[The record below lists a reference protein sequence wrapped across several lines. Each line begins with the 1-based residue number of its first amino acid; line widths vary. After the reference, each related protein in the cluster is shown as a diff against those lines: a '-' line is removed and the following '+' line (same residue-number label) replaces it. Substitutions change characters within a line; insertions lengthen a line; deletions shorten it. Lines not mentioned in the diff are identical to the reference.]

1 MNSLIIIDNYFTPKR
16 VSFSNEV
23 NEYDGS
29 SDFNNKFVK
38 LCTIHFNS
46 HGVFN
51 SSFDIINFIYN
62 HDLQSSFVEKCLEE
76 LNISKKKLLELE
88 KNEKFEY
95 ISSIITKSNALS
107 QFISNT
113 RRYTEED
120 QDEYFRYWNN
130 EFWTV
135 RSTMVN
141 GGSKKI
147 GLVRKGSRDCS
158 MCLSVVHL
166 PKLEALIQLL
176 EDTMEWYK

>member
-1 MNSLIIIDNYFTPKR
+1 MTSFIIIENYFTPKR
-16 VSFSNEV
+16 VSFSNDV
-23 NEYDGS
+23 KEYDGS

-38 LCTIHFNS
+38 LCKIHFNS
-46 HGVFN
+46 QGFG

-76 LNISKKKLLELE
+76 LNITKKKLLELE

-141 GGSKKI
+141 DGAKKI

-158 MCLSVVHL
+158 MCLGVVHL

-176 EDTMEWYK
+176 DDTMEWYK

>member
-1 MNSLIIIDNYFTPKR
+1 MNSLIIIEDYFTPKR
-16 VSFSNEV
+16 VSFSNDV
-23 NEYDGS
+23 KEYDGS
-29 SDFNNKFVK
+29 SEFNTKFAK
-38 LCTIHFNS
+38 LCKIHFNCQ
-46 HGVFN
+46 GFV

-62 HDLQSSFVEKCLEE
+62 HDLQSSFSFVEKCLEE
-76 LNISKKKLLELE
+76 LNIAKKKLLELE
-88 KNEKFEY
+88 KKEKFEY

-107 QFISNT
+107 QFINN
-113 RRYTEED
+113 RYAEED

-141 GGSKKI
+141 NGAKKI

-158 MCLSVVHL
+158 MCLGVVHL

-176 EDTMEWYK
+176 DDTMEWYK